1 MKETA
6 GTPLS
11 CKVDGIWKGSL
22 KCACGQHKG
31 NAGAPGGQMCSVV
44 LPGTSGRPGV
54 WLSLLSQEGG
64 IVGIKGAFLGSL
76 RL

>member
-1 MKETA
+1 MGFGKALE
-6 GTPLS
+6 
-11 CKVDGIWKGSL
+11 
-22 KCACGQHKG
+22 CACGQYQG
-31 NAGAPGGQMCSVV
+31 SARAPGGQMCSVV

-54 WLSLLSQEGG
+54 WLGLLSQEGG